1 MNKRGISAYAA
12 ICLILMTAIAASTVT
27 LLLTNAHSSSVV
39 SDESPYSRL
48 AEIQNLVETEYY
60 LETDSQSL
68 TTGAIRGM
76 LGSLNDPYTFYYT
89 QEELQKTQEE
99 DSGMYHGVGM
109 LLTSTEDGSISV
121 LRVFRDSPAEQA
133 GVQPGDRILA
143 VDGTAVSATTSLG
156 LSEVISQIRSGDGE
170 SVQLQLQRD
179 SETLEVSIVFSDVTI
194 NYVEYQILDGDIGYL
209 SLYQFVGNDVEGF
222 SEALSAFREADVRG
236 MIVDLRSN
244 PGGYLDDVVEICD
257 MLLPQG
263 LIVYTEDR
271 QMRRQEF
278 YADEEYWDIPLA
290 VLVNEHSASAS
301 EIFAAAIQEAQR
313 GLIVGEKTYGKGVVQ
328 TLYTFPE
335 GDGVQLTTSAYYTAS
350 GTSIHGTGVTP
361 DIQAPTTDA
370 LVSFYAPDPKN
381 DSQLATALDALRAQ
395 IAVSEPAA

>member
-12 ICLILMTAIAASTVT
+12 ICLILMTAIAASTAT
-27 LLLTNAHSSSVV
+27 LLLTSAHSSSVV
-39 SDESPYSRL
+39 SDENPYSRL

-76 LGSLNDPYTFYYT
+76 LSSLNDPYTYYYT

-133 GVQPGDRILA
+133 GVQPGDRILS
-143 VDGTAVSATTSLG
+143 VDGTAVSATDSLG

-194 NYVEYQILDGDIGYL
+194 NHVEYQILDGDIGYL

-222 SEALSAFREADVRG
+222 SEALSAFREANVRG

-290 VLVNEHSASAS
+290 VLVNGHSASAS
-301 EIFAAAIQEAQR
+301 EIFAAAIQEAGR

-370 LVSFYAPDPKN
+370 LVSFYAPDPEN

-395 IAVSEPAA
+395 IAMDEPAA

>member
-12 ICLILMTAIAASTVT
+12 ICLILMTAIAASTAT

-76 LGSLNDPYTFYYT
+76 LSSLKDPYTFYYT

-133 GVQPGDRILA
+133 GVQPGDRILS

-194 NYVEYQILDGDIGYL
+194 NYVEYQILDGDIGY
-209 SLYQFVGNDVEGF
+209 
-222 SEALSAFREADVRG
+222 
-236 MIVDLRSN
+236 
-244 PGGYLDDVVEICD
+244 
-257 MLLPQG
+257 
-263 LIVYTEDR
+263 
-271 QMRRQEF
+271 
-278 YADEEYWDIPLA
+278 
-290 VLVNEHSASAS
+290 H
-301 EIFAAAIQEAQR
+301 
-313 GLIVGEKTYGKGVVQ
+313 
-328 TLYTFPE
+328 
-335 GDGVQLTTSAYYTAS
+335 
-350 GTSIHGTGVTP
+350 
-361 DIQAPTTDA
+361 
-370 LVSFYAPDPKN
+370 
-381 DSQLATALDALRAQ
+381 
-395 IAVSEPAA
+395 

>member
-39 SDESPYSRL
+39 SDENPYQRL

-99 DSGMYHGVGM
+99 DSGMYHGIGM
-109 LLTSTEDGSISV
+109 LLTNTADGNICV

-170 SVQLQLQRD
+170 SVELRLQRD
-179 SETLEVSIVFSDVTI
+179 SEILEVSIVFSDVTI

-257 MLLPQG
+257 MLLPEG

>member
-133 GVQPGDRILA
+133 GVQPGDWILA
-143 VDGTAVSATTSLG
+143 VDGTAVSATDSLG